1 MRKIITAILSIISML
16 PGAVNAATVDISI
29 TTDTYVSASATS
41 SNYGTGW
48 YLYAQ
53 NSPSLLTLVKVDLTS
68 IPANA
73 TILKAELYLYTSAVT
88 SSSSVFYFDKVT
100 QSWGETTA
108 TYANKPTTTTTGR
121 ITKSGLPSTPTIDIT
136 TWAQGWYTTPTTNYG
151 FQISAAASGNS
162 ATFYSAEFGGTVSLR
177 PYVRVTYIA
186 PTNSIAWTNKTG
198 GFYGSGTSF
207 GTMYSTGTGNSYN
220 TLPANT
226 DGVFSF
232 TISTINSGS
241 ITLGLTDPDNLSTIR
256 YGFSITYNSSTS
268 TSTVIATANGS
279 PVGYY
284 YNIAAGTACSIK
296 RIGNNMIFSVGAST
310 VTYTGTSTDASRRLV
325 AVANILSTGA
335 TFISSGVSFGS
346 YYSTPATI
354 ASYAPSRTTSA
365 NYIATISPR
374 IAVSSIPTSSRA
386 PASYPEDIRYFD
398 GLGRPVLTVSVCASP
413 TGKDIVTEVGYD
425 NVGRQVYDYLPF
437 TKASNNGAFI
447 AASTCATNRTSFYAT
462 GNSNGVVVETNTG
475 ALLSE
480 KVFESSP
487 LDRLVETYA
496 PGNSWQTKPVSYT
509 YGTNTAGD
517 VNMYTIAATAS
528 AALYKAGTYAAGT
541 LYVNQVTDE
550 DGHVVLEYKD
560 LEGKVVM
567 KESRDGTTK
576 FRTYYAY
583 DDFGLL
589 RYVVP
594 PKALQYLTS
603 TSYSNTYSYVKGLC
617 YYYEYDAKKRMT
629 LKRLPGAD
637 SVSMVYDSRDRLVLT
652 QDGVQRGSNQWSFTK
667 YDALNRPV
675 MTGVLTSSTAVGTIR
690 ANFDAEASRLYETAA
705 PTTEYLYSYNSS
717 YPSAYPVLPAN
728 IYTITWYDSYPSYH
742 SGIGYTRLTTDYD
755 ASASTATTGMV
766 TLVKTRPL
774 TTGTSFTLTNA
785 FTVTKNF
792 YDRYG
797 RVIGT
802 TTVDYNNLTTVVN
815 NRYDFTGNLLKTQK
829 QVKNG
834 VTEKVSIAQ
843 RMVYDHRS
851 RLLETYH
858 KIGTNAEVLLA
869 QNGYNELG
877 QLLEKR
883 TGMPDFSRPYLQ
895 YTDYSYNIRGW
906 LTAINN
912 STVGDGEG
920 DLFGMELFYNTA
932 HSQLANGT
940 LFNGNIAG
948 AVWTTAGLTKKG
960 YKYSYDGL
968 NRLKTSAFRQG
979 STLSTAG
986 AFDENMAY
994 DANGNFATLMRFQ
1007 DGTRIDSMYYYYLYN
1022 NSLKYVIDKSVNPL
1036 GFNDRNTATTTDYTY
1051 DGNGNMVEDLNK
1063 KLTVTY
1069 NYLNLPNKI
1078 TTTVNT
1084 TDKVEYLYDATGVKL
1099 AKKTNGDAANTE
1111 YYLGDVVL
1119 KGSSFGVEYLLT
1131 SEGRVD
1137 FGSGSPIYEYHLKDH
1152 LGNTRVA
1159 YIAGTSGAAD
1169 AVQEADYYPFG
1180 MKMASA
1186 LYENSTNKYLY
1197 NGKELQDNLLGNINL
1212 DWYDYGARFYDPSL
1226 GRWHRIDPMAEI
1238 TPKVTLY
1245 HYCLNNPVRFI
1256 DPTGMLTAQDMVNE
1270 AWRKTPEGTNATY
1283 GNSSNDGGGDDP
1295 PATPQVATT
1304 LDDILSGIWK
1314 HFGIGMDPEDPK
1326 NRDKIDQGKKN
1337 VTEATE
1343 KINELNKTIIVNGVL
1358 IIVTEGVGYAVVEY
1372 GGAVILRVL
1381 SKAELR
1387 TAEVAAKSSAQIG
1400 TKLEYVF
1407 GKATGSAHNIERSTG
1422 MLRQLESVG
1431 IFDNAAG
1438 RSLLNSHLEGVYNGT
1453 KGVLQSNG
1461 RYLRESLLM
1470 GPNGGLKVESI
1481 WEGNRLITVKL
1492 LGGR

>member
-16 PGAVNAATVDISI
+16 PGAINAATVDISV
-29 TTDTYVSASATS
+29 TTDTYVSASATT
-41 SNYGTGW
+41 SNYGTGQ

-53 NSPSLLTLVKVDLTS
+53 YSTSLLTLMKVDLSS
-68 IPANA
+68 IPTHAII
-73 TILKAELYLYTSAVT
+73 TKAELYLFASSVT
-88 SSSSVFYFDKVT
+88 SPSSVFYFDKAT
-100 QSWGETTA
+100 ASWGETTA
-108 TYANKPTTTTTGR
+108 TYANKPATTTTGR
-121 ITKSGLPSTPTIDIT
+121 ISKSGFPSANTIDIT
-136 TWAQGWYTTPTTNYG
+136 SWAQGWYSSPSSNYG

-177 PYVRVTYIA
+177 PYVKITYTTDYI
-186 PTNSIAWTNKTG
+186 SWTNMTG
-198 GFYGSGTSF
+198 GFGTSGTGFS
-207 GTMYSTGTGNSYN
+207 TYMSTGTANSYN

-226 DGVFSF
+226 DGTFGF
-232 TISTINSGS
+232 TIGSINSGS
-241 ITLGLTDPDNLSTIR
+241 MVLGLADPTNLSAVL
-256 YGFSITYNSSTS
+256 YGFSITYSSSTS
-268 TSTVIATANGS
+268 TSTVVAKANGS
-279 PVGYY
+279 TVGSYSS
-284 YNIAAGTACSIK
+284 IPAGTVCSVQ
-296 RIGNNMIFSVGAST
+296 RTGNNLVFKVGAST
-310 VTYTGTSTDASRRLV
+310 CTYTGTSTDGAHRLV
-325 AVANILSTGA
+325 VVANISSTGA
-335 TFISSGVSFGS
+335 YFNYVWASFGT
-346 YYSTPATI
+346 YYNAPATVSNYI
-354 ASYAPSRTTSA
+354 PARTATA

-374 IAVSSIPTSSRA
+374 TAVTSVPDITLSRF
-386 PASYPEDIRYFD
+386 PDSYPEDIRYFD

-437 TKASNNGAFI
+437 TKASNKGAFI

-603 TSYSNTYSYVKGLC
+603 TSYSNTYPYVMELC
-617 YYYEYDAKKRMT
+617 YYYEYDAKRRMT
-629 LKRLPGAD
+629 LKRLPGAGAVD
-637 SVSMVYDSRDRLVLT
+637 MVYDKRDRLVMT
-652 QDGVQRGSNQWSFTK
+652 QDGNQATAQQQKWSFTM
-667 YDALNRPV
+667 YDVLNRPV
-675 MTGVLTSSTAVGTIR
+675 ITGEITKTATREVLQGYFNNDNGDMGEVPDQSTGL
-690 ANFDAEASRLYETAA
+690 LYKNT
-705 PTTEYLYSYNSS
+705 S
-717 YPSAYPVLPAN
+717 YPPEIIIALADVN
-728 IYTITWYDSYPSYH
+728 TITYYDNYPSYH

-834 VTEKVSIAQ
+834 TAEMLTIAQ
-843 RMVYDHRS
+843 KMVYDHRN
-851 RLLETYH
+851 RLLEAYH

-877 QLLEKR
+877 QLMEKR
-883 TGMPDFSRPYLQ
+883 TGMPDFNKPYLQ

-906 LTAINN
+906 LSGINN
-912 STVGDGEG
+912 STVSDGEG
-920 DLFGMELFYNTA
+920 DLFGMELLYNTS

-948 AVWTTAGLTKKG
+948 AVWTISGLDKKG
-960 YKYSYDGL
+960 YRYTYDGL
-968 NRLKTSAFRQG
+968 NRLRTSYYKQG
-979 STLSTAG
+979 SSLTTNAEYYN
-986 AFDENMAY
+986 ENLTY
-994 DANGNFATLMRFQ
+994 DANGNINSLTRKQGTAT
-1007 DGTRIDSMYYYYLYN
+1007 IDNLTYNYLN
-1022 NSLKYVIDKSVNPL
+1022 NGNRLKYVSDAATASGGFID
-1036 GFNDRNTATTTDYTY
+1036 GNTGTGTDYTY
-1051 DGNGNMVEDLNK
+1051 DGNGNMVTDLNK
-1063 KLTVTY
+1063 KLNIAY

-1084 TDKVEYLYDATGVKL
+1084 TDKVEYLYDASGAKL
-1099 AKKTNGDAANTE
+1099 AKLTSTANNPAVFE
-1111 YYLGDVVL
+1111 YYMGDVVL
-1119 KGSSFGVEYLLT
+1119 VKPYPTFAWYLQYILTPEGRATTAGSSFTGVPT
-1131 SEGRVD
+1131 
-1137 FGSGSPIYEYHLKDH
+1137 YEYHLKDH

-1159 YIAGTSGAAD
+1159 YIAGANGAAD

-1186 LYENSTNKYLY
+1186 LYENNTNKYLY

-1212 DWYDYGARFYDPSL
+1212 DWYDYGARFYDPQL
-1226 GRWHRIDPMAEI
+1226 GRWTTKEPYAELVPGI
-1238 TPKVTLY
+1238 SLY
-1245 HYCLNNPVRFI
+1245 AYCYNNPVNYIEPGGRWPFWVHEKIIREALSPYIGHGLTVEQLDAIIAGGVFI
-1256 DPTGMLTAQDMVNE
+1256 DKNFQE
-1270 AWRKTPEGTNATY
+1270 AEFSYMHSMRDGTNSQSIEEAKDARDNWVRQNIAEFQSTGNYEKLGYAIHAMSDEHAKSHSWKPWY
-1283 GNSSNDGGGDDP
+1283 GQSGLNPTSWTHLGNEVNIKGSDSKAYQLSVGLVVDAFKEAKPNLPFFQAENSPTP
-1295 PATPQVATT
+1295 PRPVPPSPITPIPPKPIPNPLPVPTPVPITPRPLPQPP
-1304 LDDILSGIWK
+1304 IP
-1314 HFGIGMDPEDPK
+1314 MPPK
-1326 NRDKIDQGKKN
+1326 N
-1337 VTEATE
+1337 
-1343 KINELNKTIIVNGVL
+1343 
-1358 IIVTEGVGYAVVEY
+1358 
-1372 GGAVILRVL
+1372 
-1381 SKAELR
+1381 
-1387 TAEVAAKSSAQIG
+1387 
-1400 TKLEYVF
+1400 
-1407 GKATGSAHNIERSTG
+1407 
-1422 MLRQLESVG
+1422 
-1431 IFDNAAG
+1431 
-1438 RSLLNSHLEGVYNGT
+1438 
-1453 KGVLQSNG
+1453 
-1461 RYLRESLLM
+1461 
-1470 GPNGGLKVESI
+1470 
-1481 WEGNRLITVKL
+1481 
-1492 LGGR
+1492 